1 VLLISLRDL
10 EWRRRRFAIVV
21 VATAVVFALALLLS
35 GVSASFDREI
45 ERTVSWFEA
54 DRWIVREATLGPFT
68 GPAPFPAER
77 VEEVRALPGVS
88 RADPV
93 VVLGATAT
101 APAVRNV
108 NLIGVVPGGVG
119 PGARDAEALAD
130 ETAALADASLG
141 VRAGDTLEIGGVR
154 LTVAEVLRGRTY
166 FAGIPVVVVALPVAQ
181 RIGLDGGRL
190 ATAIVTEGVA
200 AELPAGLSALR
211 NEEVEADLG
220 RPIAPAQQT
229 IAMIRWLLW
238 AVAAGIIA
246 AVVYLSAL
254 ERTSDFAVFKA
265 IGVSTRDLALGLVVQ
280 AVILAALAA
289 ALSVGIELAMAPAS
303 AIPVEVSLLT
313 YLTLPLVAVAVGVL
327 ASAIALRRA
336 VKIDP
341 ALAFGG

>member
-220 RPIAPAQQT
+220 RPIAPAQ
-229 IAMIRWLLW
+229 
-238 AVAAGIIA
+238 
-246 AVVYLSAL
+246 
-254 ERTSDFAVFKA
+254 
-265 IGVSTRDLALGLVVQ
+265 
-280 AVILAALAA
+280 
-289 ALSVGIELAMAPAS
+289 
-303 AIPVEVSLLT
+303 
-313 YLTLPLVAVAVGVL
+313 
-327 ASAIALRRA
+327 
-336 VKIDP
+336 
-341 ALAFGG
+341 